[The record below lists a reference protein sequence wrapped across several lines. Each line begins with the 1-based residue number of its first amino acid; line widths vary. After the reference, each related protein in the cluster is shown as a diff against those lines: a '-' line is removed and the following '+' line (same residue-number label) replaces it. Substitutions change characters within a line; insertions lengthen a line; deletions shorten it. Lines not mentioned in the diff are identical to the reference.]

1 MDATTRS
8 VRFSGLLLAI
18 GLFFTVAPVQAQQK
32 IGYIDSD
39 YILQRI
45 PEYATIQ
52 QKVDQ
57 LAQSWQSELDT
68 QRRQVDERFREYQAR
83 ELLYTNE
90 ERRRRR
96 EEIVQA
102 EEEVEKL
109 RLRYFGPEGELF
121 AQQEQLMRPL
131 QEKILTAIEQVATE
145 EGYDYV
151 FDKNGDFLFLYT
163 RAQLDLSNRVLEE
176 LGIEVDSQ
184 GRVSN

>member
-1 MDATTRS
+1 MDAAHHYFRP
-8 VRFSGLLLAI
+8 SGLLLVI
-18 GLFFTVAPVQAQQK
+18 GAFFMVAPAQAQQK

-57 LAQSWQSELDT
+57 LAQDWQRELDT
-68 QRRQVDERFREYQAR
+68 QRQQVDERFREYQAR

-102 EEEVEKL
+102 EQEVEKL

-151 FDKNGDFLFLYT
+151 FDKQGDFLFLYT